1 MAKRSNTN
9 ESHDTSSS
17 EDELQIDVYTDMLER
32 LIVEENDSSDSDI
45 VQATRRRKDCIDSD
59 SNESDTKENTPQH
72 DNVSSSEEWEDVT
85 ESGVPPV
92 TINFDLHDEIAGPQL
107 PNNVKEPI
115 EYFTLYFTE
124 ELADSIIK
132 ETNNYAN
139 EEIRKKQLSRKSTW
153 HNWHDITKEE
163 FLAFI
168 AVILNMG
175 LIQLPN
181 IQEYW
186 STASNSRIPFFPETF
201 TRARFMQIFWMLHL
215 KKPTQRN
222 ATIRTRIQK
231 VSNYLEY
238 IDDKFRQYFIP
249 YKAVVVDESI
259 VKCKGRIA
267 FITYNPNKPTKWGIR
282 IYALTD
288 SKTGYLFTILPY
300 YGSITSDNIS
310 RSDLPVTTRIP
321 LHLYNKLL
329 NRIPDAKGYHMYTD
343 RYYTSI
349 LLAEELLKMNCH
361 LTGTIQVNRKGVPT
375 QIKKPKFSRKTTV
388 AYRKNSTTLLA
399 WKDKRIITILTNYY
413 NTQLQST
420 HRTLRGGHI
429 VTVNKPEMV
438 LEYMANMGGVDRA
451 DQYASTYCFLCKSLK
466 WWRKLFFWGLEMCV
480 INSYI
485 IYRISKQT
493 NNETPMTHHKFVKV
507 LIDQLRGDF
516 RESRTRPS
524 TSSADNRLENKL
536 HIPDVGQR
544 KRDCIVC
551 SDRKT
556 PGGRRQTTYYCQTCT
571 NQPAM
576 HFGECFKVYHTVL
589 NYKK

>member
-1 MAKRSNTN
+1 MAERSNRN

-32 LIVEENDSSDSDI
+32 LNVDENGSSDSDI
-45 VQATRRRKDCIDSD
+45 GQPPRRRRNRLDNDSD
-59 SNESDTKENTPQH
+59 ENDTEEDTPLN

-85 ESGVPPV
+85 ESGVPPE
-92 TINFDLHDEIAGPQL
+92 TINFYLHNEIAGPQL

-115 EYFTLYFTE
+115 DYFTLYFTD
-124 ELADSIIK
+124 ELVQSIIK
-132 ETNNYAN
+132 ETNNYAK
-139 EEIRKKQLSRKSTW
+139 EEIRKKQLSLDSTW
-153 HNWHDITKEE
+153 HKWHDITKEE

-168 AVILNMG
+168 ALILNMG
-175 LIQLPN
+175 LIQLPY

-201 TRARFMQIFWMLHL
+201 TRARLFWMLHL
-215 KKPTQRN
+215 TKPTQRN
-222 ATIRTRIQK
+222 ATLRTRIQK

-238 IDDKFRQYFIP
+238 IDAKFRQYFIP
-249 YKAVVVDESI
+249 YEAVAVDESV
-259 VKCKGRIA
+259 VKFKGKIA

-282 IYALTD
+282 IYALAD

-310 RSDLPVTTRIP
+310 RPDLPVTTRIP
-321 LHLYNKLL
+321 LHLYQKLL
-329 NRIPDAKGYHMYTD
+329 DRIPNAKGYHMYTD

-349 LLAEELLKMNCH
+349 PLAEELLKMNCH
-361 LTGTIQVNRKGVPT
+361 LTGTIKVNRKGVPKEM
-375 QIKKPKFSRKTTV
+375 KKPKFSTRKTVT
-388 AYRKNSTTLLA
+388 YRKSRTTLLA
-399 WKDKRIITILTNYY
+399 WKDKRIITMLTNYY
-413 NTQLQST
+413 STNMQST
-420 HRTLRGGHI
+420 RRTLCGGHI

-438 LEYMANMGGVDRA
+438 LKYTANMGGVDRA
-451 DQYASTYCFLCKSLK
+451 DQYASTYCFLRKSLK

-485 IYRISKQT
+485 IYRISE
-493 NNETPMTHHKFVKV
+493 ETKNQKPMTHYKFVKA

-516 RESRTRPS
+516 RESRMRPS
-524 TSSADNRLENKL
+524 TSSAENRLDNKL
-536 HIPDVGQR
+536 HIPDVRQR

-556 PGGRRQTTYYCQTCT
+556 PGGRRQTTYYCQMCV

-576 HFGECFKVYHTVL
+576 HIGECFKLYHTVQ